1 MADDE
6 RIANEAHALLDEVQA
21 RIERERAEDARRGR
35 AVGAGLAVAFAVIGA
50 GAQLLLRGVLSNDI
64 LATLFG
70 VLLGIPA
77 TLLGLLIG
85 RLVLGALGFLGRQ
98 ARTITAQTVWNIVF
112 LLFAIA
118 GIFLG
123 HFWK

>member
-6 RIANEAHALLDEVQA
+6 RIADEAHALLDEVQA
-21 RIERERAEDARRGR
+21 RIERERVEDARRGT
-35 AVGAGLAVAFAVIGA
+35 AVGAGLAIAFAVIGA
-50 GAQLLLRGVLSNDI
+50 GAQLLLRDVLSNDI

-70 VLLGIPA
+70 ALLGIPA
-77 TLLGLLIG
+77 TLLGLVIG
-85 RLVLGALGFLGRQ
+85 RLVLGVLGFLGRQ
-98 ARTITAQTVWNIVF
+98 ARPTTAQAMWNIVF

-118 GIFLG
+118 GILLG